1 MEGRKG
7 SKMTRKQFWTAMAVI
22 IAVMA
27 AIVWVTVK
35 EEQRQTW
42 DTEHPM
48 VNTEISWGQTWHAGA
63 WGDAG

>member
-7 SKMTRKQFWTAMAVI
+7 DEMRRKQFWTAIIV
-22 IAVMA
+22 IAVLMA
-27 AIVWVTVK
+27 AIVWVTLK
-35 EEQRQTW
+35 EENRKTW

-48 VNTEISWGQTWHAGA
+48 VNTEISWTQTWHAGA